1 MGHLQK
7 KHVEFHKKGRQ
18 KIKIDQMMNFE
29 KKFTES
35 KVNPQ
40 AWMLLTLLDQLAS
53 KQMIEI
59 DNTGV
64 AELSKI
70 TDKIA
75 EIKIWVQLNFG

>member
-1 MGHLQK
+1 
-7 KHVEFHKKGRQ
+7 
-18 KIKIDQMMNFE
+18 MNFE